1 MLVSV
6 VRHLC
11 GCCGAHE
18 EGAHEEPA
26 EIRSIGFE
34 RVAAWDPDEVPPE
47 LHECWEKTAFQSR
60 SFLKANSAHLC
71 ELPDELLSAV
81 ARVLWNP
88 VVPETLDPLSAT
100 CRRLRSVILTLAAQ
114 ELRRE
119 LLFRDESSNLAGW
132 GGLVIGPPWH
142 LRPDREGYHDQR
154 EVRRNALQSFARFV
168 IVRNSSDGAAL
179 YAAMRT
185 HWHLASPTLVVQLEG
200 GDGYHTGHVIPDDV
214 LGTCTHG
221 LAQLSAQSA
230 GRCWLLTDGL
240 KGRRNEFRSIAQLL
254 GKGLREACDC
264 PGLPRTPHVG
274 MGVPWS
280 MNNPFADAS
289 TPPRTFTPSKGLHRP
304 RPVLLGFSPMRHLA
318 CHERMHL
325 VRRGQQLVIDQSRR
339 SGEDW
344 RLALERHHT
353 HLVLTTPPPARAPA
367 RGSTRAPPTEALLR
381 RLLRTLVGWEE
392 VPDTA
397 RDEEPAGCVGETGA
411 GAAGELAADDA
422 ADADADAGADAD
434 ADADAGGGAAGAAAG
449 AAAAGSS
456 PTTCVLVLIGGDG
469 GGGAGQYSPAVPSQW
484 TRCSPF
490 DALYWHLAQGWHAV
504 VVTSSGGAAEVI
516 EELLQQQAL
525 PPPADP
531 PVLSHECV
539 RQHRAQIHLARG
551 RVHGELE
558 MLVQSLCA
566 GR

>member
-1 MLVSV
+1 MLVRV
-6 VRHLC
+6 VRRLC

-26 EIRSIGFE
+26 EIRSIGFQ
-34 RVAAWDPDEVPPE
+34 RVAAWDADEVPLE
-47 LHECWEKTAFQSR
+47 QDAVCWDADEMTAIQPR
-60 SFLKANSAHLC
+60 SFLKASPSHLC
-71 ELPDELLSAV
+71 ELPDELLSAI

-88 VVPETLDPLSAT
+88 IVPETLDPLLAA
-100 CRRLRSVILTLAAQ
+100 CRRLHSVILTLAAQ

-132 GGLVIGPPWH
+132 GGLVLGPPWH
-142 LRPDREGYHDQR
+142 LRADREGYHDQR
-154 EVRRNALQSFARFV
+154 EVRRNALQSFARFI

-185 HWHLASPTLVVQLEG
+185 HWQLAPPSLVVQLEG
-200 GDGYHTGHVIPDDV
+200 GDGFQAGHVIPEDV
-214 LGTCTHG
+214 LGACTHG

-264 PGLPRTPHVG
+264 PGLPRTSHAG
-274 MGVPWS
+274 IGVPWS

-339 SGEDW
+339 SAEDW

-367 RGSTRAPPTEALLR
+367 RGTTRAPPAEALLR
-381 RLLRTLVGWEE
+381 RLLRTLVG
-392 VPDTA
+392 
-397 RDEEPAGCVGETGA
+397 RDEEAVGCLGETLA
-411 GAAGELAADDA
+411 GAAAELA
-422 ADADADAGADAD
+422 ADAD
-434 ADADAGGGAAGAAAG
+434 ADADA
-449 AAAAGSS
+449 AAAAGGSA

-469 GGGAGQYSPAVPSQW
+469 GGGGAQHSPAAVSSQW
-484 TRCSPF
+484 TRCCPF
-490 DALYWHLAQGWHAV
+490 ETLYWHLAQGWHAV

-558 MLVQSLCA
+558 KLVQSLCA